1 MYYLSFITILHT
13 SILFMICQD
22 SAGVFQN
29 IQYVSSYD
37 YYSLKVFKIKLLLML
52 KVKVQCFI

>member
-1 MYYLSFITILHT
+1 
-13 SILFMICQD
+13 MICQD

-37 YYSLKVFKIKLLLML
+37 YYSLKVFKIKILLML
-52 KVKVQCFI
+52 KIKVQCFL